1 MLKQSKKWIKCVCYL
16 WMVLIQLEIYG
27 DNVFAHRIRNKEK
40 GMTETVLILNCKF
53 IEIKHKFNKFSTI
66 YWKSKKNCLKIV
78 IPFGLFYSKFPWISF
93 FSIEFQISRVCMY
106 IRYGEWYPPQICF
119 HRICYDH
126 CVRLL
131 FISSVF
137 VCMLRLLL
145 PLRRNRTP
153 YTLYWTRPNTTNSF
167 HWLLSCIFLLL
178 FYHVKLNLCRK
189 FSFKFFAIVNFA
201 NPRVLKLC

>member
-1 MLKQSKKWIKCVCYL
+1 MFKPSKKWIKCVCYL

-40 GMTETVLILNCKF
+40 GMTETVSILNCKF
-53 IEIKHKFNKFSTI
+53 IEIKHKFNHLLKIWNKF
-66 YWKSKKNCLKIV
+66 CLKIR

-93 FSIEFQISRVCMY
+93 FLHRISNQSSVYVY

-178 FYHVKLNLCRK
+178 FYHVKLNMCRK
-189 FSFKFFAIVNFA
+189 FSFKIFAIVNFA
-201 NPRVLKLC
+201 NPRVLMLC